1 MFFASSTGDTFISQ
15 GRVIQFLLAVSPIPL
30 AVTKC

>member
-1 MFFASSTGDTFISQ
+1 MFFASSTGDTVISQ
-15 GRVIQFLLAVSPIPL
+15 GRVIQFLLAVSPIHL